1 MRWLG
6 LVLLAVQ
13 IVVLVWMFRAMYRNY
28 GRYGRA
34 DPGNAGQVGAGIL
47 VLVVTAQQI
56 VQVIKDP
63 SRTGGW
69 VALGIG
75 IIGLLFIVVNAFVRM
90 RRSPTHQ

>member
-1 MRWLG
+1 MYWVV

-13 IVVLVWMFRAMYRNY
+13 IVVLVWMCREMYRNY

-34 DPGNAGQVGAGIL
+34 DHGNAGQVGASIL

-63 SRTGGW
+63 SRTGDW

-75 IIGLLFIVVNAFVRM
+75 IICSVFVVVASVRM
-90 RRSPTHQ
+90 TRSPSHQ

>member
-1 MRWLG
+1 MYWVG

-13 IVVLVWMFRAMYRNY
+13 LVVLVWMWRDMYRNY

-34 DPGNAGQVGAGIL
+34 DHGNAVQVGAGIL

-56 VQVIKDP
+56 VQVTRDP
-63 SRTGGW
+63 SRTGEW

-75 IIGLLFIVVNAFVRM
+75 IICSVFIVVVAFVRM
-90 RRSPTHQ
+90 RRSPSHQ